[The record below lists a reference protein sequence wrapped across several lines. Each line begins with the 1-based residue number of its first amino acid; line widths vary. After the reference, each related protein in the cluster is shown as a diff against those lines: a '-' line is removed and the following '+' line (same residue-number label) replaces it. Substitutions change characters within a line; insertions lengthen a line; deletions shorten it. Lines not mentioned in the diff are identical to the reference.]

1 MVSTNEVTTNDKSP
15 HRKKRILFA
24 TTVLVSVVVA
34 LTIEPVARK
43 HLSGVNEMDL
53 GVVSLRL
60 AYNSGV
66 AFSLG
71 NQLPSAVII
80 AFTGLAT
87 MGIAVYAWRSVPQS
101 RGVAVIGFALIVA
114 GAASNVVDRA
124 LDGKVTDYFHTGWW
138 PTFNLADTYLTCGF
152 ILVAV
157 SLLFESA
164 RGSEREIQRPQSV

>member
-1 MVSTNEVTTNDKSP
+1 MSTNEVTTNDKSP

-43 HLSGVNEMDL
+43 HLSGANEMDL

-138 PTFNLADTYLTCGF
+138 PTFNLADTCLNCGVV
-152 ILVAV
+152 LV
-157 SLLFESA
+157 E
-164 RGSEREIQRPQSV
+164 

>member
-43 HLSGVNEMDL
+43 HLSGANEMDL

-124 LDGKVTDYFHTGWW
+124 RREGHRLLPHR
-138 PTFNLADTYLTCGF
+138 
-152 ILVAV
+152 LVAHLQSCRYLPHLWIHPGRRV
-157 SLLFESA
+157 AAVRIRA
-164 RGSEREIQRPQSV
+164 RVRT